1 MSPCPSP
8 RRRLVAAA
16 IAAVCLLLLGTAHA
30 DQSYSATI
38 SGSATANLTG
48 SVYDVDCP
56 CEWRRLLCPPPAAAV
71 QPALVLLPP
80 CLALTA
86 APPVCI
92 SAGGWVTAFSVGT
105 YLGALSDIQIQC
117 SDGGSYSYASASV
130 ANTTYGGFSG
140 NASSGFQSVAATAGT
155 TAISAFGR
163 AGSDL
168 DCGAGNVIILQAYVY
183 ANESSQQII
192 SVSVTCAAPSDV
204 TCGGAAPA
212 ACLPGYI
219 LEADTQ
225 ACSPCQLGTYYNS
238 TQDACLAW

>member
-1 MSPCPSP
+1 M
-8 RRRLVAAA
+8 
-16 IAAVCLLLLGTAHA
+16 
-30 DQSYSATI
+30 
-38 SGSATANLTG
+38 
-48 SVYDVDCP
+48 
-56 CEWRRLLCPPPAAAV
+56 
-71 QPALVLLPP
+71 
-80 CLALTA
+80 
-86 APPVCI
+86 
-92 SAGGWVTAFSVGT
+92 
-105 YLGALSDIQIQC
+105 
-117 SDGGSYSYASASV
+117 
-130 ANTTYGGFSG
+130 
-140 NASSGFQSVAATAGT
+140 AATAGT